1 LKQDISRLSLDKDAG
16 NLPLTIG
23 GLLIKKGYRS
33 YLAMPLPHPSPTT
46 KSSRLKNLGKNIAL
60 VFISLIIAL
69 SICEVSLRIYN
80 PLGFRIKGNNI
91 ILPVNKTEIIHH
103 DKCTKIDRVVIHHNN
118 SLGFK
123 GPEPPQDFADWLTIV
138 TVGGSTTEC
147 LEIAKTWPDWLAV
160 KLQPDFRKLWLNNAG
175 FCGQSTY
182 GHYILMHNFISKL
195 KPKVAVFLIGINEVG
210 VSNPREF
217 DTRMG
222 TGISFRSLDKL
233 LAALAYRS
241 EVASAA
247 LNLYRYY
254 FPKSVMAIG
263 QRDMGELD
271 LTKLPKMYLSAAE
284 QAAILKTHAERYV
297 PAFEVRLRRLL
308 KVTKE
313 NHITPVLLTQPI
325 LYGQVTDDLT
335 GIDLGKIV
343 VANGMNGEVGW
354 KVLELYNDVT
364 RRVGAEEHVLV
375 IDEAREMPKSSRYYY
390 DLMHFSNA
398 GAEKFAAIAAR
409 GLIPYLVQHF
419 HSFAKAPASSAVA
432 AGSVADRQTK

>member
-1 LKQDISRLSLDKDAG
+1 
-16 NLPLTIG
+16 
-23 GLLIKKGYRS
+23 
-33 YLAMPLPHPSPTT
+33 MPLSPPTT

-60 VFISLIIAL
+60 VLISLIIAL
-69 SICEVSLRIYN
+69 SICEISLRFYN
-80 PLGFRIKGNNI
+80 PLGFRIKGDNI

-103 DKCTKIDRVVIHHNN
+103 DKCTKIDRLVIHRNN

-123 GPEPPQDFADWLTIV
+123 GPEPPQDFADWLTVV

-147 LEIAKTWPDWLAV
+147 LEIAADKTWPYVLGV
-160 KLQPDFRKLWLNNAG
+160 KLQRDFRQLWLNNAG
-175 FCGQSTY
+175 FCGHSTY
-182 GHYILMHNFISKL
+182 GHYILINNFVAKL

-210 VSNPREF
+210 IGNPREF

-222 TGISFRSLDKL
+222 TEISFRSMDRL

-254 FPKSVMAIG
+254 FPKSVQAVG

-271 LTKLPKMYLSAAE
+271 LTKLPKMDLTAAE
-284 QAAILKTHAERYV
+284 QAAILKTHAENYL
-297 PAFEVRLRRLL
+297 PAFEVRLRRLVQ
-308 KVTKE
+308 VTRD
-313 NHITPVLLTQPI
+313 NNIMPVLLTQPI

-335 GIDLGKIV
+335 GVNLAKIV
-343 VANGMNGEVGW
+343 VANGLNGEVGW

-364 RRVGAEEHVLV
+364 RQVGAEEHVLV
-375 IDEAREMPKSSRYYY
+375 IDAAREMPKSSRYYY

-398 GAEKFAAIAAR
+398 GAEKFAEITAR
-409 GLIPYLVQHF
+409 GLSPYLTERYR
-419 HSFAKAPASSAVA
+419 SFAKPPAGPAVA
-432 AGSVADRQTK
+432 AGAAADHQTR